1 MNLGARRGPVLLLWL
16 LLALLPLRGWAN
28 GWMHLASDTGTVAEA
43 VAMPCHG
50 EAAPADAAEALAAPA
65 GCTLCDLCHG
75 IAVPMSIEALAGADA
90 RAPWLHADGPSLAPG
105 QPNPFFRPPRM

>member
-1 MNLGARRGPVLLLWL
+1 MNFAARRGPVLLLWL

-28 GWMHLASDTGTVAEA
+28 GWMHLATTTDTVAEA

-50 EAAPADAAEALAAPA
+50 EAAPADASEASAGPA

-75 IAVPMSIEALAGADA
+75 IAMPMSIEPLAGADA
-90 RAPWLHADGPSLAPG
+90 RAPWLQAEGPTLAPG
-105 QPNPFFRPPRM
+105 QPNPFFRPPRT

>member
-1 MNLGARRGPVLLLWL
+1 MTLSARRGPVLLLWL

-28 GWMHLASDTGTVAEA
+28 GWMHLATANESVAEA

-50 EAAPADAAEALAAPA
+50 EPASDAGVDASPAPA

-75 IAVPMSIEALAGADA
+75 MAMPASIEPLAGADA
-90 RAPWLHADGPSLAPG
+90 RTPWLSADGPSRVPG
-105 QPNPFFRPPRM
+105 QPSLFFRPPRT